1 MFCYFISQYNLELIS
16 LWVDI
21 GPNLELASK
30 LTNILIIGSFFVA
43 ISYPLTSLIICL
55 NNANLI
61 FKINFVLV
69 MVYFPSLYLF
79 IQIYYMDGAAVLWAI
94 YGFCIFIIL
103 TYFAHKLQKNI
114 QIFKIII
121 FNLAIPI
128 ITCLIVDY
136 LINFLNFEYD
146 NKLLFLI
153 ILTLKIVLTFFCIY
167 LFFNN
172 LYNIIFL
179 KKNN

>member
-114 QIFKIII
+114 QIFKII
-121 FNLAIPI
+121 
-128 ITCLIVDY
+128 Y
-136 LINFLNFEYD
+136 LIW
-146 NKLLFLI
+146 LFQ
-153 ILTLKIVLTFFCIY
+153 
-167 LFFNN
+167 
-172 LYNIIFL
+172 
-179 KKNN
+179 